1 MLRNFSIGMRI
12 TAIISI
18 LILAMACLVGT
29 IILTADS
36 VKDHGIADAEEV
48 MLEGERAKI
57 ALGTHTIAKSLGKAL
72 EGVTDPEQ
80 QAAIIGKHI
89 NDIRF
94 EADAS
99 GYYFVYRGTTVF
111 VHPIQPTLVGKD
123 LGSTPDAN
131 GVYYVSE
138 LNKAA
143 QRGGGFVSFIF
154 GKPQPGGGVANAPKL
169 AYVEMIPGTDLWI
182 STGIYIDNIDV
193 YKAGMEKRMSDNL
206 FNRMLIVIGCVLA
219 LVLCILLPLCI
230 FTLRSIS
237 RPLRATTRAAEQI
250 ASGNLDVHLE
260 TDGKDEVTVLQQSLL
275 RMAQNLRESFTEIR
289 KKEAESLAKADEAQK
304 AVRLAQEAS
313 RKADAANE
321 EIMQAAARLET
332 AAHEMESFTRNI
344 SRSTAG
350 VREGTSTQDGRI
362 HEILTAMEQLSASVL
377 EVARGASSASRQTEE
392 SRVKVESGAALAK
405 QSGTAMN
412 EMRSLTDTL
421 TKNIHKLG
429 EQSRNI
435 GQVINVINDIADQT
449 NLLALNAAI
458 EAARAGEAGRGFA
471 VVAGEV
477 RKLAEKTMQATREV
491 GDSILAVQNL
501 AETNISSMDAA
512 MTSMN
517 RVSGLSEETVA
528 ALAEVQGMVKEAAA
542 QVQSIATAVEEQS
555 ASSSEVAALV
565 GEVSSIASANT
576 ALVTEADEELQGL
589 VRKAGE
595 LLGLVADL
603 RKAEK

>member
-1 MLRNFSIGMRI
+1 MRI
-12 TAIISI
+12 TTIISI
-18 LILAMACLVGT
+18 LILAIAGLVGT
-29 IILTADS
+29 IILTAGS
-36 VKDHGIADAEEV
+36 VKDHGIADAQEV

-57 ALGTHTIAKSLGKAL
+57 RLGTHTIAQSLGKSL
-72 EGVTDPEQ
+72 EGVTDPDR
-80 QAAIIGKHI
+80 QAAIIGTHI

-94 EADAS
+94 EADES

-111 VHPIQPTLVGKD
+111 VHPIQPKLVGQD
-123 LGSTPDAN
+123 LGTTKDAN

-193 YKAGMEKRMSDNL
+193 YKADMEERVSGDL
-206 FNRMLIVIGCVLA
+206 FNRMLLVIGCVLV

-230 FTLRSIS
+230 FTRRSIS

-250 ASGNLDVHLE
+250 ASGNLDVRLE
-260 TDGKDEVTVLQQSLL
+260 ADGRDEITLLQQSLL
-275 RMAQNLRESFTEIR
+275 RMAQNLRESFAEIR
-289 KKEAESLAKADEAQK
+289 KKETESLAKAEEAQK
-304 AVRLAQEAS
+304 AVHLAQEAS
-313 RKADAANE
+313 RKADAANA

-332 AAHEMESFTRNI
+332 AAHETESFARNI
-344 SRSTAG
+344 SKGTAG
-350 VREGTSTQDGRI
+350 VREGTSSQEGRI

-377 EVARGASSASRQTEE
+377 EVSRGASSASRQTEE
-392 SRVKVESGAALAK
+392 SRVKVESGAELAK
-405 QSGTAMN
+405 QSGSAMS
-412 EMRSLTDTL
+412 EMRALTDTL
-421 TKNIHKLG
+421 TENIHKLG
-429 EQSRNI
+429 ERSENI
-435 GQVINVINDIADQT
+435 GKVINVINDIADQT

-471 VVAGEV
+471 VVADEV
-477 RKLAEKTMQATREV
+477 RKLAEKTMQATKEV
-491 GDSILAVQNL
+491 GETILAVQNL
-501 AETNISSMDAA
+501 AKANISSMDAA
-512 MTSMN
+512 LISMN
-517 RVSGLSEETVA
+517 RVSELSGETVT
-528 ALAEVQGMVKEAAA
+528 ALAEVQSTVKEAAG
-542 QVQSIATAVEEQS
+542 QVQSIAAAVEEQS

-565 GEVSSIASANT
+565 GEVSNIASANT
-576 ALVTEADEELQGL
+576 ALVAGADEELQGL

>member
-12 TAIISI
+12 TGIISI
-18 LILAMACLVGT
+18 LILAIAGLVGT
-29 IILTADS
+29 IILTAES
-36 VKDHGIADAEEV
+36 VKDRGITDAQDV

-57 ALGTHTIAKSLGKAL
+57 KLGTHTIAKSLGKSL
-72 EGVTDPEQ
+72 EGVTDPDQ

-94 EADAS
+94 EADES

-111 VHPIQPTLVGKD
+111 VHPIQPKLVGKD
-123 LGSTPDAN
+123 LGNTKDAG

-169 AYVEMIPGTDLWI
+169 AYAEMIPGTDLWI
-182 STGIYIDNIDV
+182 STGIYIDNIEA
-193 YKAGMEKRMSDNL
+193 YKADMEKRMSNAL
-206 FNRMLIVIGCVLA
+206 FSRMLIVIGCVLV

-237 RPLRATTRAAEQI
+237 RPLRATTQAAEQI

-260 TDGKDEVTVLQQSLL
+260 ADGKDEVTLLQQSLL
-275 RMAQNLRESFTEIR
+275 RMAQNLRESFAATR
-289 KKEAESLAKADEAQK
+289 NKEAEALAKAEEAQK
-304 AVRLAQEAS
+304 AVRQAQEAS
-313 RKADAANE
+313 RKADAANA

-332 AAHEMESFTRNI
+332 TAHETESFARNI

-350 VREGTSTQDGRI
+350 VRKGTSTQDGRI

-377 EVARGASSASRQTEE
+377 EVSRSASSASRQTEE
-392 SRVKVESGAALAK
+392 SRIKVESGAALAK
-405 QSGTAMN
+405 QSGSAMN
-412 EMRSLTDTL
+412 ELRGLTDTL
-421 TKNIHKLG
+421 TRNINKLG
-429 EQSRNI
+429 EQSETI
-435 GQVINVINDIADQT
+435 GKVINVINDIADQT

-471 VVAGEV
+471 VVADEV
-477 RKLAEKTMQATREV
+477 RKLAEKTMQATKEV
-491 GDSILAVQNL
+491 GESILAVQNL
-501 AETNISSMDAA
+501 AKTNISSMDAA
-512 MTSMN
+512 MTSMS
-517 RVSGLSEETVA
+517 RVSELSEETVA
-528 ALAEVQGMVKEAAA
+528 ALAEVQGTVKEAAA
-542 QVQSIATAVEEQS
+542 QVQSIAAAVEEQS

-565 GEVSSIASANT
+565 GEVSNIASANT
-576 ALVTEADEELQGL
+576 ALVAEADEELHGL